1 MFALNSKSTIEMFLL
16 TRCKVNTR
24 EQMIT
29 TNQPL
34 ELLHILFY
42 SLPLIRVEP
51 SPSSASNKP
60 PVTATLLEERHV
72 LQNLSSAYF
81 EHKSLEP

>member
-1 MFALNSKSTIEMFLL
+1 MFLL

-34 ELLHILFY
+34 ELLQILFY

-51 SPSSASNKP
+51 SSSSTSNKP
-60 PVTATLLEERHV
+60 LFAATLLEEHLV
-72 LQNLSSAYF
+72 LQNFSSADF
-81 EHKSLEP
+81 ERKSLEP

>member
-1 MFALNSKSTIEMFLL
+1 MFLL

-29 TNQPL
+29 TNQPVV
-34 ELLHILFY
+34 LLQILFD

-51 SPSSASNKP
+51 IPSSASNKP
-60 PVTATLLEERHV
+60 LVTTTLLQELHV
-72 LQNLSSAYF
+72 LQNFSSADF
-81 EHKSLEP
+81 DRKSLEP